1 MLKERLTTSWR
12 AMSASGTGAVRK
24 AQARLT
30 GQSPVSSTCQ
40 IAGLRQIYSDL
51 GLSPSA
57 GTFVEV
63 GAYDGE
69 TFSNTSFLADQGWRG
84 IYVEPVAER
93 CRVAR
98 ARHAFNNVTVEQ
110 VAASNADGTMEI
122 KVMGAISTLDPS
134 TADAYDAMPWSR
146 KTASRGVS
154 QTIRLERLETIL
166 ARNRVPKNFELMI
179 IDIEGYEL
187 PVVEALVASP
197 WRPRVIVIELI
208 DQNPEFAGFPELQNN
223 AAAARALIA
232 TAGYRTHHADSVNT
246 VFAITSKG

>member
-12 AMSASGTGAVRK
+12 AISATGYAAVRK

-30 GQSPVSSTCQ
+30 GQSAVSATCQ
-40 IAGLRQIYSDL
+40 IEGIRQIYADL
-51 GLSPSA
+51 GLSPA
-57 GTFVEV
+57 TGTFVEV

-98 ARHAFNNVTVEQ
+98 ARHVFNNVAVDQ
-110 VAASNADGTMEI
+110 VAASNADGTTEI
-122 KVMGAISTLDPS
+122 KVMGAISTLDQS
-134 TADAYDAMPWSR
+134 TADAYDNMPWSR
-146 KTASRGVS
+146 KTASRGVN
-154 QTIRLERLETIL
+154 QTIRLERLDSIL
-166 ARNRVPKNFELMI
+166 TRNGVPSDFELMI

-187 PVVEALVASP
+187 PVVEALVASA

-208 DQNPEFAGFPELQNN
+208 DENPEFAEFPELQTN
-223 AAAARALIA
+223 AAAARKLIA
-232 TAGYRTHHADSVNT
+232 TAGYRTHHADPVNT
-246 VFAITSKG
+246 VFTLQPNA